1 MKPWI
6 ATALIVAALA
16 NHARSAAT
24 TDSAQHAAKAQ
35 IEHVIERFQ
44 TAVIKKDRTA
54 LGELFL
60 PASNSWIAVPSAAT
74 YRIAKAKH
82 PEARRYMPDSYAHF
96 IDFVCKTPE
105 PLQET
110 FSNVRIDTDGTVA
123 SVYFDYVFLA
133 SGKPANHGSE
143 VWQLIDTGDGWKINA
158 LVYSINLDAAQVK

>member
-1 MKPWI
+1 MKTWI

-16 NHARSAAT
+16 SPARSVAT
-24 TDSAQHAAKAQ
+24 TDSGPDAAKAQ
-35 IEHVIERFQ
+35 IQQVIERFQ
-44 TAVIKKDRTA
+44 TSVIKKDRAA

-60 PASNSWIAVPSAAT
+60 PTGNSWIAVPSAAT
-74 YRIAKAKH
+74 YRIVKAKH
-82 PEARRYMPDSYAHF
+82 PKARRYMPDSYAHF
-96 IDFVCKTPE
+96 IDFVCGTAE

-158 LVYSINLDAAQVK
+158 LVYSIHLDAAQVK